1 MLVHDAMSAE
11 DKACRRAV
19 VLHYHLEGGGEG
31 AYGAL
36 RRGDG
41 VGADV
46 GVTWTR

>member
-1 MLVHDAMSAE
+1 MSAE
-11 DKACRRAV
+11 DKPRTRTG

-31 AYGAL
+31 AYGAV